1 MSSTPGH
8 RRGFTLIEVVIAL
21 TLVAVILTGLVSAL
35 VSFGKTGTRLEERTL
50 VSDDVRLVYA
60 FLEQSLGAA
69 APRIRVRPEDAVPV
83 SWFQGTATELEWLGL
98 MPARHG
104 VGGLYH
110 LRLGVERG
118 AGDRRRLMLHYLPY
132 AGDDPPPDWSTAE
145 SHLLLD
151 GVTGFDL
158 AYRGLD
164 EDEWRAEW
172 RDTEVLPA
180 RVKMGLAVRGQPW
193 PELIV
198 PVLEAQPRPDINRS
212 QPLGDG
218 SGG

>member
-1 MSSTPGH
+1 MTPTAGPS
-8 RRGFTLIEVVIAL
+8 RGFTLIEVVIAL

-35 VSFGKTGTRLEERTL
+35 VSFGKTSTRIEERSLT
-50 VSDDVRLVYA
+50 SDDVRLVYA

-69 APRIRVRPEDAVPV
+69 APRVRVRPEDSVPV
-83 SWFQGTATELEWLGL
+83 GWFEGSETELEWLGL

-118 AGDRRRLMLHYLPY
+118 RSLVLYYLPY
-132 AGDDPPPDWSTAE
+132 AGDDPPPDWGAAE
-145 SHLLLD
+145 SHLLLAD
-151 GVTGFDL
+151 VTAFDL
-158 AYRGLD
+158 AYRALD

-172 RDTEVLPA
+172 SATEVLPA
-180 RVKMGLAVRGQPW
+180 RVKVSLAVRGQAW

-198 PVLEAQPRPDINRS
+198 PVLEAQPRPDLNRS
-212 QPLGDG
+212 ESRGGDDG
-218 SGG
+218 

>member
-1 MSSTPGH
+1 MTPTAGH
-8 RRGFTLIEVVIAL
+8 SRGFTLIEVVIAL

-35 VSFGKTGTRLEERTL
+35 VSFGKTSTRIEERSLT
-50 VSDDVRLVYA
+50 SDDVRLVYA

-69 APRIRVRPEDAVPV
+69 APRVRVRPEDSVPV
-83 SWFQGTATELEWLGL
+83 GWFQGADTELEWLGL

-118 AGDRRRLMLHYLPY
+118 AGGWRRLMLYYLPY
-132 AGDDPPPDWSTAE
+132 AGDDPPPDWSAAE
-145 SHLLLD
+145 SHLLLA
-151 GVTGFDL
+151 GITAFDL
-158 AYRGLD
+158 AYRALD

-180 RVKMGLAVRGQPW
+180 RVKVSLAVRGQAW

-198 PVLEAQPRPDINRS
+198 PVLEAQPRPDLNRS
-212 QPLGDG
+212 ETLGGDG
-218 SGG
+218 G